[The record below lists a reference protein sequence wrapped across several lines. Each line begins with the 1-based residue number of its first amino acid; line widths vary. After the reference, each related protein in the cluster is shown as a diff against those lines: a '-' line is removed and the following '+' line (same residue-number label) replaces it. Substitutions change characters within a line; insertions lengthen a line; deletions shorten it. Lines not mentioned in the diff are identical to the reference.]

1 VRLTRSA
8 AGRPLRSALTVAR
21 RRDENPVWTRIA
33 LGGLVIALLLAVFG
47 LPPVDLHGPLHYL
60 GVMDPLCGGTRS
72 VYLTLHGH
80 LREALRYNPAGPLLI
95 VAALAV
101 LIRAA
106 AGRLTGYWVRVHPP
120 RGLVI
125 AVAVVALVALE
136 VNQQLHV
143 ALLTQPW
150 GGP

>member
-1 VRLTRSA
+1 MV
-8 AGRPLRSALTVAR
+8 PR
-21 RRDENPVWTRIA
+21 RGVENPLWTRIA
-33 LGGLVIALLLAVFG
+33 LCGLAIAVLLAVFG

-80 LREALRYNPAGPLLI
+80 LREALRYNPAGPVLV

-101 LIRAA
+101 LFRAA
-106 AGRLTGYWVRVHPP
+106 AGRLTGYWVRVHLP
-120 RGLVI
+120 RWLAI

-150 GGP
+150 VGS